1 MREVAI
7 IGVGQSMF
15 GKFPDKTP
23 QILGTQAVERAIK
36 DAGINPGDIQVA
48 YACRQV
54 NGITTAQSILKGF
67 GITGIEMI
75 NVENACAGGSS
86 AVRCLWKDI
95 ATGIYDIGIA
105 VGADSMSTSSLAG
118 KLLGTREEDLNGH
131 LGMTMPGMF
140 GLIGRRLMEERGYRA
155 EDLAYVSVKN
165 HRNACLNPMAHYQ
178 KELTMDDV
186 LNSRMIADPITML
199 QCCPQTDGAAALL
212 MCPVNMARRFNA
224 KPVKIAASTMGTG
237 AFISSDYNPLELKV
251 EKRLAEK
258 AYEQAGIG
266 PEDLDLIELHDAF
279 SCEEIMHYESL
290 GLCKPEDGLDFLR
303 SGATELGGKIPVNP
317 SGGLLSLG
325 HPLGASGVRVMCE
338 ITLHLRGQAGKR
350 QIPKAKVG
358 LAQMLGGV
366 EAGLEIAAASI
377 HILTI

>member
-1 MREVAI
+1 MREVVI
-7 IGVGQSMF
+7 IGVGQTMF
-15 GKFPDKTP
+15 GKFADKTP
-23 QILGTQAVERAIK
+23 QALGSQAVEQAIK
-36 DAGINPGDIQVA
+36 DAGVNPKDIQVA

-67 GITGIEMI
+67 GVTDIEMI

-105 VGADSMSTSSLAG
+105 VGADSMSTSHLAG
-118 KLLGTREEDLNGH
+118 KLLATREEDLNGH

-140 GLIGRRLMEERGYRA
+140 GMVGRRLMETRGYTA

-165 HRNACLNPMAHYQ
+165 HRNACLNPNAHYQ
-178 KELTMDDV
+178 KELTMEEV
-186 LNSRMIADPITML
+186 LNSRMIADPITLL
-199 QCCPQTDGAAALL
+199 QCCPQTDGAAALV
-212 MCPVNMARRFNA
+212 MCSKDVAKKYTA
-224 KPVKIAASTMGTG
+224 KPVKIVASAMGTG
-237 AFISSDYNPLELKV
+237 TFISGDYDPTELKV
-251 EKRLAEK
+251 EKRLAK
-258 AYEQAGIG
+258 QVYETAGIG
-266 PEDLDLIELHDAF
+266 PEDLDVIELHDAF
-279 SCEEIMHYESL
+279 SCEEIMHYEAL
-290 GLCKPEDGLDFLR
+290 GLCKPEDGLAFLR
-303 SGATELGGKIPVNP
+303 SGATELNGRIPVNP

-350 QIPKAKVG
+350 QVPKAKVG

-377 HILTI
+377 NILTI